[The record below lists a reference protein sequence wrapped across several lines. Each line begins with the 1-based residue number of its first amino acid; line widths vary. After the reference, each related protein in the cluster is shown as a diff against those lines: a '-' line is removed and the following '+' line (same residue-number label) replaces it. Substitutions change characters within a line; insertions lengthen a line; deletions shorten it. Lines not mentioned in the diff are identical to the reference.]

1 MKEVAYIKPEHVS
14 TLEQAASN
22 PRDKLLIRLLF
33 RLGCRVSEALGLT
46 VDDIDVPNSQ
56 VKIKHLKNRINHY
69 CPDCHTL
76 LAAKHSHCS
85 GCGVKI
91 TETQKKA
98 ITLHKQRIVP
108 IDRETLG
115 RIQEYI
121 TASKL
126 KVKNDKQLLFGINRH
141 RAWQI
146 ITRCARDA
154 GLPEILNA
162 ETGKV
167 HHVSPHRLRDAF
179 AVNAVKHDD
188 SGNGLRQLQQHLGHT
203 NINTT
208 SHYVKVSGE
217 EQKQWYQS
225 LWQPGP

>member
-1 MKEVAYIKPEHVS
+1 MVTYLTVYQVQQ
-14 TLEQAASN
+14 LEQAASN

-46 VDDIDVPNSQ
+46 VDDIDMPNSQ
-56 VKIKHLKNRINHY
+56 IKIKHLKNRINHY
-69 CPDCHTL
+69 CPDCHAS

-98 ITLHKQRIVP
+98 ITLHKQRIIPV
-108 IDRETLG
+108 DRETLA

-126 KVKNDKQLLFGINRH
+126 KIKNGKQLLFGINRH

-154 GLPEILNA
+154 GLPEIINS

-188 SGNGLRQLQQHLGHT
+188 SSNGLRQLQQHLGHT

-208 SHYVKVSGE
+208 VHYVKVSGE
-217 EQKQWYQS
+217 ETKLWYES
-225 LWQPGP
+225 LWQTSP